1 MTSAGAANAEIAA
14 ILQYVG
20 DQLQRDENLR
30 RELGSAVRRK
40 DDSAMRKVAKLLWK
54 GLRVAA
60 PIAFS
65 VFLAALGIPI
75 S

>member
-20 DQLQRDENLR
+20 DQLQRDEKLR
-30 RELGSAVRRK
+30 QELGSAVRRK
-40 DDSAMRKVAKLLWK
+40 DESAMRKVASLLWK
-54 GLRVAA
+54 GLKVAA
-60 PIAFS
+60 PIALS
-65 VFLAALGIPI
+65 VFLAALGFPI

>member
-20 DQLQRDENLR
+20 DQLERDEKLR

-40 DDSAMRKVAKLLWK
+40 DESAMRKVAAVLWK
-54 GLRVAA
+54 GLKVAA

-65 VFLAALGIPI
+65 VLLAALGIPI